1 MPLLQ
6 LLAMLSPDVNVKVR
20 VCDCDNFPHAFTL
33 PQEIA
38 SVGGCA
44 PLHLCVLA
52 AFVPGLTFLLDNGA
66 RSVQLQLFRLQLPRP
81 AVPLILPVISASD
94 ICQ

>member
-6 LLAMLSPDVNVKVR
+6 LLAMLSPDVNLKVR
-20 VCDCDNFPHAFTL
+20 ACDCDNFPHAFTL

-44 PLHLCVLA
+44 PLHLCALA
-52 AFVPGLTFLLDNGA
+52 AFAPGLTFLLDNGA
-66 RSVQLQLFRLQLPRP
+66 RSARSIYFACSCPPPPSR
-81 AVPLILPVISASD
+81 
-94 ICQ
+94 